1 MNKLLTGVAIIS
13 SGLLGWTIGSN
24 NNISEELQ
32 AKLDENT
39 IAVINNHAISKT
51 DFIENMK
58 QHGGLKAGQFHKMEQ
73 RESLLNFLVNQEVMF
88 SKAKN
93 NGITNDPIVMKVYKK
108 AVIDRYLELEL
119 KPLLAKAKV
128 SSFDVKKYFENNKQA
143 YERPAR
149 RRAAIIYVATSVKDS
164 SDELSKKKEK
174 IQEAYEKI
182 VELDEKTLHFGELA
196 KTYSDDRNSR
206 YQGGVIGW
214 LINHPSR
221 KYKWDDQV
229 LEQLFSLKDNGDYSP
244 ILETEKG
251 FYIVRLVAT
260 ESTQEKNLSRV
271 EKGIKNS
278 LLQQKKKQIKEAF
291 IVGLIDAAD
300 IDINKNLLASI
311 EPLSK
316 PASKD
321 NKKPPALP
329 GTGGSL

>member
-1 MNKLLTGVAIIS
+1 MNKLLIALGFFV
-13 SGLLGWTIGSN
+13 SGFIGWTIGQREQPQIDASMT
-24 NNISEELQ
+24 
-32 AKLDENT
+32 DNT
-39 IAVINNHAISKT
+39 IAIINNKAISKET
-51 DFIENMK
+51 FIDKMK
-58 QHGGLKAGQFHKMEQ
+58 LHGGLKAGQFHKLEQ
-73 RESLLNFLVNQEVMF
+73 RESLLTFLINQEVMY
-88 SKAKN
+88 SKAVEK
-93 NGITNDPIVMKVYKK
+93 GITKDEAVMTLFKK

-119 KPLLAKAKV
+119 NPLLSKAKV
-128 SSFDVKKYFENNKQA
+128 SNFDVQKYFENNKESYA
-143 YERPAR
+143 RPAR
-149 RRAAIIYVATSVKDS
+149 RRGAIIFVKKSIKDS
-164 SDELSKKKEK
+164 PETLGKKKEK
-174 IQEAYEKI
+174 INEAYTKI
-182 VELDEKTLHFGELA
+182 AEIDEKTLHFGNLS
-196 KTYSDDRNSR
+196 KNYSDDRSSR

-229 LEQLFSLKDNGDYSP
+229 IESLFSLEKEGDVSP

-260 ESTQEKNLSRV
+260 ESTQEKKLSNV

-278 LLQQKKKQIKEAF
+278 LLQKKRKQIKETF

-316 PASKD
+316 AASK
-321 NKKPPALP
+321 NSKKPPALP